1 MVIVEDFKSLSYS
14 EELFSTWTYRYATE
28 ILNTDKIPL
37 KELTEQVDF
46 VNSYKGAVVIKVLK
60 TENIDEEKKFIEKK
74 LSRDKHFKDFTQKE
88 MNYLYMLTD
97 NIIYNKG
104 TELSDHGK
112 YRVYNR
118 LISFN
123 QLVRA
128 LSNYQLVEFREIHD
142 DYNTESDAR
151 VTIRSNFRYELD
163 RICRFI
169 YVVISLNTGK
179 IVTVY
184 ASKSNRAKYNNSNL
198 KRYDKDLDIIE
209 SIKRSKKMKGS

>member
-97 NIIYNKG
+97 NIIYLFFCFLFFFFTLQGLLCFHTNLNSLK
-104 TELSDHGK
+104 T
-112 YRVYNR
+112 RAI
-118 LISFN
+118 LIH
-123 QLVRA
+123 L
-128 LSNYQLVEFREIHD
+128 LPKHY
-142 DYNTESDAR
+142 
-151 VTIRSNFRYELD
+151 
-163 RICRFI
+163 
-169 YVVISLNTGK
+169 
-179 IVTVY
+179 
-184 ASKSNRAKYNNSNL
+184 
-198 KRYDKDLDIIE
+198 
-209 SIKRSKKMKGS
+209 